1 MTDIIQVEGLGVAFR
16 SRITE
21 EGGRWRRGAV
31 IKAVD
36 DVSFSIGEG
45 ESFGLTGETGSGKS
59 TIAKTL
65 VGLVKPNTG
74 KVRVLSREVVLR
86 KSRDLAFVRDNVGI
100 VFQDPVKSLNPR
112 LSVREIISEALVAK
126 KIQKA
131 EYDERI
137 GSIMK
142 LVGLG
147 EGLLT
152 AYPRELSG
160 GQRQRVSLARALVVP
175 KKLLI
180 LDEPTSALDVSVQ
193 AQVLNTLRRLK
204 AELGLAILFITH
216 DVGVIKYMCSR
227 MGVLFYGKLMEIG
240 TTRQVVAAPAH
251 PYSTNLI
258 SNVLTMERSATRD
271 SAVTSPLTEHHPS
284 PDGCRYRM
292 ICDRAFERCGND
304 PEMYCLPDGRLVR
317 CFLHDGRE
325 VKAGAPAEEGK
336 RAQLPPPP
344 PSS

>member
-1 MTDIIQVEGLGVAFR
+1 MV
-16 SRITE
+16 
-21 EGGRWRRGAV
+21 
-31 IKAVD
+31 KAVD

-59 TIAKTL
+59 TIAKAL
-65 VGLVKPNTG
+65 VGLVRPSAG
-74 KVRVLSREVVLR
+74 KVRVLSREVDLR
-86 KSRDLAFVRDNVGI
+86 KSRDLAYVRDNVGI

-112 LSVREIISEALVAK
+112 LSVREIISEPLVAK
-126 KIQKA
+126 KVPKT
-131 EYDERI
+131 EYHERI

-147 EGLLT
+147 EALLT
-152 AYPRELSG
+152 VYPRELSG

-193 AQVLNTLRRLK
+193 AQVLNTLKRLK
-204 AELGLAILFITH
+204 SELGLAILFITH

-227 MGVLFYGKLMEIG
+227 AGVLFYGKLMEIG

-251 PYSTNLI
+251 PYSANLI
-258 SNVLTMERSATRD
+258 SNVLTMERLGTKESA
-271 SAVTSPLTEHHPS
+271 SSSPLSEHHPS

-292 ICDRAFERCGND
+292 ICDRAFERCSHD
-304 PEMYCLPDGRLVR
+304 PEMYRLPDGRLVR
-317 CFLHDGRE
+317 CYLYDGKE
-325 VKAGAPAEEGK
+325 VRAGAPAEQGQ
-336 RAQLPPPP
+336 RSQLTPP
-344 PSS
+344 PSSS